1 MGTFCTFVGKFDR
14 GQMFRRY
21 CVRCVHNTAH
31 LGDAELHCQFL
42 EHRGNPKPKGGGEI
56 IPDKEPSVSIPPDL
70 RG

>member
-1 MGTFCTFVGKFDR
+1 MATFCTLVGKFDR

-31 LGDAELHCQFL
+31 LGDAELHCPFL
-42 EHRGNPKPKGGGEI
+42 EHRSPPKPN
-56 IPDKEPSVSIPPDL
+56 DKKPTIAIPPDM